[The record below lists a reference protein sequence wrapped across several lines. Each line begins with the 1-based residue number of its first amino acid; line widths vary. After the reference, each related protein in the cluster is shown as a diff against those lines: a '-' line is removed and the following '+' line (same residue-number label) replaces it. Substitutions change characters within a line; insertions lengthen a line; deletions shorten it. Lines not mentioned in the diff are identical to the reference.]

1 MQQKYDFSVWPAKQ
15 ARNLEVFSVDK
26 AVNQSGCEDD
36 DSVSQNSSGTFNGI
50 AWEPNSWK
58 VRKPPLRLRVAE
70 LGEGGV
76 SAPNWSDPVGAARG
90 SSEVEALPE

>member
-36 DSVSQNSSGTFNGI
+36 DSVSLKTAREHSMGLSGGANSGKHRF
-50 AWEPNSWK
+50 PH
-58 VRKPPLRLRVAE
+58 V
-70 LGEGGV
+70 
-76 SAPNWSDPVGAARG
+76 
-90 SSEVEALPE
+90 